1 MKSLKYSV
9 FALFAAAMTCML
21 GSCKQDLGQD
31 PPFDYPQE
39 EPEGVQLPDPLYH
52 SAFDGDLFLDGTLK
66 GTMSTYTG
74 ESPLFTTGQA
84 GEAYQNQDGEALIL
98 TPDASAMETLKALG
112 SYSIFMWI
120 KFDGTNTAATN
131 LFSIGN
137 KAVEVGELSFF
148 IDTGNA
154 SNPLLFFFKGYMKS
168 TGDAKQPEVWFDAGD
183 DAKVDGLANR
193 WVHVGLTYDVAYDD
207 GTNEVASSTITL
219 YVNGGAICSREL
231 KKSGDVPFG
240 PLNFNEISGICLGAF
255 PSQIGLGS
263 GTGWTATG
271 AFFTGAMDEFAFYNV
286 ALTPGQV
293 AALYEMS
300 K

>member
-21 GSCKQDLGQD
+21 GSCKQDLGQN

-39 EPEGVQLPDPLYH
+39 GTSGVELPDPLYH

-120 KFDGTNTAATN
+120 KFDGTNKESTG

-137 KAVEVGELSFF
+137 KSLEVGNFSFF
-148 IDTGNA
+148 LNNGNTT
-154 SNPLLFFFKGYMKS
+154 NPSQFFFKGYMKA
-168 TGDAKQPEVWFDAGD
+168 TGAANQPEAWFDAGD
-183 DAKVDGLANR
+183 DAKVDGMANR
-193 WVHVGLTYDVAYDD
+193 WAHVGLTYDA
-207 GTNEVASSTITL
+207 ESSTFVL
-219 YVNGGAICSREL
+219 YVNGGVVCTRTCTLGALSF
-231 KKSGDVPFG
+231 DT
-240 PLNFNEISGICLGAF
+240 ISGICLGAF
-255 PSQIGLGS
+255 PSQVGLGS
-263 GTGWTATG
+263 GTGWTAT
-271 AFFTGAMDEFAFYNV
+271 ATFFTGAMDEFAFYNV
-286 ALTPGQV
+286 ALTAAQ
-293 AALYEMS
+293 ANALYESS

>member
-21 GSCKQDLGQD
+21 GSCKQDLGQN

-39 EPEGVQLPDPLYH
+39 GTSGVELPDPLYH

-120 KFDGTNTAATN
+120 KFDGTNKESTG

-137 KAVEVGELSFF
+137 KSLEVGNFSFF
-148 IDTGNA
+148 LNNGNTTHMMPKA
-154 SNPLLFFFKGYMKS
+154 RRSFFM
-168 TGDAKQPEVWFDAGD
+168 
-183 DAKVDGLANR
+183 
-193 WVHVGLTYDVAYDD
+193 
-207 GTNEVASSTITL
+207 
-219 YVNGGAICSREL
+219 
-231 KKSGDVPFG
+231 
-240 PLNFNEISGICLGAF
+240 
-255 PSQIGLGS
+255 
-263 GTGWTATG
+263 
-271 AFFTGAMDEFAFYNV
+271 
-286 ALTPGQV
+286 
-293 AALYEMS
+293 
-300 K
+300 

>member
-21 GSCKQDLGQD
+21 GSCKQDLGQN

-39 EPEGVQLPDPLYH
+39 GTSGVELPDPLYH

-120 KFDGTNTAATN
+120 KFDGTNAAATG

-137 KAVEVGELSFF
+137 KSLEVGNFSFF
-148 IDTGNA
+148 LNNGNTT
-154 SNPLLFFFKGYMKS
+154 NPSQFFFKGYIIMS
-168 TGDAKQPEVWFDAGD
+168 TIFI
-183 DAKVDGLANR
+183 L
-193 WVHVGLTYDVAYDD
+193 YDHII
-207 GTNEVASSTITL
+207 SSTI
-219 YVNGGAICSREL
+219 
-231 KKSGDVPFG
+231 
-240 PLNFNEISGICLGAF
+240 
-255 PSQIGLGS
+255 
-263 GTGWTATG
+263 
-271 AFFTGAMDEFAFYNV
+271 
-286 ALTPGQV
+286 
-293 AALYEMS
+293 
-300 K
+300 

>member
-1 MKSLKYSV
+1 MKSLKYSILAMLAV
-9 FALFAAAMTCML
+9 AMTGML

-39 EPEGVQLPDPLYH
+39 GTSGVELPDPLYH

-84 GEAYQNQDGEALIL
+84 GKAYQNQDGEALIL

-154 SNPLLFFFKGYMKS
+154 SNPSLFFFKGYMKS

-183 DAKVDGLANR
+183 DAKVDGMAKR
-193 WVHVGLTYDVAYDD
+193 WVHVGLTYDAE
-207 GTNEVASSTITL
+207 TSTLVL
-219 YVNGGAICSREL
+219 YVNGGAVCTRTYTLGALSF
-231 KKSGDVPFG
+231 DA
-240 PLNFNEISGICLGAF
+240 ISGICLGAF
-255 PSQIGLGS
+255 PSQVGLGS
-263 GTGWTATG
+263 GTGWTAT
-271 AFFTGAMDEFAFYNV
+271 ATFFTGAMDEFAFYNV
-286 ALTPGQV
+286 ALTAAQ
-293 AALYEMS
+293 ANALYELS